1 MILVMVALL
10 DRWQQK
16 TPRARAD
23 VHEKKKPAF
32 LANAWSSCAIAAK
45 DGDENKF
52 QTEAVH
58 LH

>member
-1 MILVMVALL
+1 MATKIS
-10 DRWQQK
+10 
-16 TPRARAD
+16 RARAD

-45 DGDENKF
+45 GSGENKF